1 MKGRQDHGSLVQS
14 LVDSFIENGLVIKYA
29 KCQNYEKP
37 IVIKRH
43 TPDIIAK
50 NKDGTLTVIGEA
62 KMCNEL
68 RDQIT
73 KEQFEDFSSVMMD
86 RGSEKVKVPFF
97 VGVPEQCEFKVQES
111 FRQFSIAWPDNIQV
125 WGF

>member
-14 LVDSFIENGLVIKYA
+14 LVDSFIENGLEIRYA
-29 KCQNYEKP
+29 KCQTYEKP
-37 IVIKRH
+37 IAIKRH
-43 TPDIIAK
+43 TPDIIAR
-50 NKDGTLTVIGEA
+50 NHEGTLTVIGEA

-68 RDQIT
+68 GDQIT
-73 KEQFEDFSSVMMD
+73 KEQFEDFSSMTMD

-97 VGVPEQCEFKVQES
+97 VGVPEQCEYKIKES
-111 FRQFSIAWPDNIQV
+111 FRQFSIPWPDNIQV